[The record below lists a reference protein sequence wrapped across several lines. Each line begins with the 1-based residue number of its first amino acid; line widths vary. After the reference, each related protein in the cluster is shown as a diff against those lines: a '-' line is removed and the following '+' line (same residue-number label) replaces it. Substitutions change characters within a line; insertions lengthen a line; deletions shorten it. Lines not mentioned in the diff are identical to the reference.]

1 MDPLGH
7 YIVVKILLP
16 KKILFF
22 FKEYFY
28 NYFRFNNTKII
39 NFWNK
44 IKKEFFLIVQA
55 TIQFPKYLLPSKF

>member
-1 MDPLGH
+1 MDLLGH